1 MELGKGG
8 NGFWGR
14 RYKGGGWDF
23 GEEARLLWEE
33 LSEFFSLRK
42 CKGFSKKIKKMQ
54 GDTIYPKKSM
64 DARKYIN

>member
-14 RYKGGGWDF
+14 RYKGGGWDL

-33 LSEFFSLRK
+33 LSEFVFV
-42 CKGFSKKIKKMQ
+42 FNKMDL
-54 GDTIYPKKSM
+54 GVG
-64 DARKYIN
+64 